1 MGSHRADHRASTRS
15 RHHGNRRA
23 TPAPTAGV
31 PTVTTEIPTL
41 DQSVTGKRRATK
53 HADPRRGRIVGP
65 SLRAALGVSVL
76 AVAAGGV
83 ITAPDDQKPVAAET
97 RVMAP
102 TAMNGSHSSGSFAVL
117 NRGEVVS
124 RGSDRDALE
133 EANEGDVAE
142 EAEKQAEQRDAK
154 LGELAK
160 AAEKEAGEINENAW
174 VLPVTSYR
182 LTNRY
187 GAAKSY
193 YSSGYHTGLDFA
205 APSGTP
211 IRAVAG
217 GTVIEAGY
225 DGAYGNKTVVTLE
238 DGTELWYAHQTSYA
252 VSVGDTVRSG
262 EVIGYVGSTGNS
274 TGPHLH
280 LEVRPGAGDPVDP
293 YAALV
298 ANGVTP

>member
-1 MGSHRADHRASTRS
+1 MGSHRADHRAPARS
-15 RHHGNRRA
+15 RQPGGRRA
-23 TPAPTAGV
+23 TPAPAAGV

-41 DQSVTGKRRATK
+41 DQPTVGKRRAAK
-53 HADPRRGRIVGP
+53 HHDTARRGRIVGP

-83 ITAPDDQKPVAAET
+83 ITTPELTPAVSET

-102 TAMNGSHSSGSFAVL
+102 TAMTGSNTGGSFAVL
-117 NRGEVVS
+117 DRGETVS
-124 RGSDRDALE
+124 RDSDRDALDD
-133 EANEGDVAE
+133 ATEGDVAKQ
-142 EAEKQAEQRDAK
+142 AEKQAERRDAK
-154 LGELAK
+154 LGQLAR
-160 AAEKEAGEINENAW
+160 AAEKEAGEINDNAW
-174 VLPVTSYR
+174 VLPLLDYR
-182 LTNRY
+182 LTARFGEY
-187 GAAKSY
+187 GLWASA
-193 YSSGYHTGLDFA
+193 HTGLDFA

-217 GTVIEAGY
+217 GTVTSAGY
-225 DGAYGNKTVVTLE
+225 DGSYGNKTVVTLE
-238 DGTELWYAHQTSYA
+238 DGTELWYAHQTSFG

-293 YAALV
+293 YAAMV